1 MEALLVLLGI
11 PCKVKF
17 KLGLGFLDLSP
28 TQPSSFLS
36 LFPQYLSLLPLPVHF
51 LLALQAGHQAPVLH
65 EAEAWL
71 LFTCCTRQQTTF
83 QQLPAALENFVTFC
97 LGCSLNADSTFI
109 SKLAPQVAQNAEG

>member
-36 LFPQYLSLLPLPVHF
+36 LFPQYLSLLPLPVHS
-51 LLALQAGHQAPVLH
+51 LLALQ
-65 EAEAWL
+65 
-71 LFTCCTRQQTTF
+71 FDQQILV
-83 QQLPAALENFVTFC
+83 QPCFC
-97 LGCSLNADSTFI
+97 GTIPN
-109 SKLAPQVAQNAEG
+109 LAYSVPL